1 MVFSLKVNNILTLF
15 LKLNLHVIFVIFFF
29 YYFSPLDYT
38 IARRG
43 TSYFLVPQFLLR
55 SELRSLT
62 VHKFFAYEVAQA
74 SASK

>member
-29 YYFSPLDYT
+29 YYFPPLDYT

-43 TSYFLVPQFLLR
+43 DWLFLSAAVLVEIRAPVPDC
-55 SELRSLT
+55 
-62 VHKFFAYEVAQA
+62 AQILCL
-74 SASK
+74 

>member
-29 YYFSPLDYT
+29 YYFPPLDYT

-43 TSYFLVPQFLLR
+43 DWL
-55 SELRSLT
+55 
-62 VHKFFAYEVAQA
+62 
-74 SASK
+74 

>member
-38 IARRG
+38 IAKTIARRG
-43 TSYFLVPQFLLR
+43 DWL
-55 SELRSLT
+55 
-62 VHKFFAYEVAQA
+62 
-74 SASK
+74 